1 MTGKLIQKALVVV
14 SLLGTTAV
22 SLNAEGKTNSLFAIE
37 GGTST
42 LRADTYITGYE
53 IKQSSMAHFGL
64 KLGAEGENFRV
75 FFSARNYLP
84 DGENKLITAG
94 AEVQYKF
101 NFSKPVNFFIGANAG
116 SAYIEV
122 GPSADGTYPSTDI
135 TTPYFGGDVGM
146 NYHASELVDLEL
158 GAKYMLLD
166 KSATQGQVT
175 YEFRDLTSFYGSII
189 FKWQMD

>member
-1 MTGKLIQKALVVV
+1 MIGKLIQKTLVVV
-14 SLLGTTAV
+14 SLLGTTFTGVQAQQTK
-22 SLNAEGKTNSLFAIE
+22 SLLGIE
-37 GGTST
+37 GGMST

-53 IKQSSMAHFGL
+53 IKQSSMGHFGL

-94 AEVQYKF
+94 VEAQYKF
-101 NFSKPVNFFIGANAG
+101 NFSKPVNLFIGANAG

-122 GPSADGTYPSTDI
+122 GPSSDGAYPGTNV
-135 TTPYFGGDVGM
+135 TTPYFGGDIGL

-158 GAKYMLLD
+158 GAKYMLVD
-166 KSATQGQVT
+166 KSVTQGQIT
-175 YEFRDLTSFYGSII
+175 YDFRDLTSFYASVI